1 MFQLSILS
9 QSLHTCAQRLLLG
22 LLLGLLLT
30 GCAAVGGRELATF
43 DLTAPQDLQEI
54 TGRSNAQILV
64 PVPTALK
71 SLNSERIVVR
81 PNLQEITYFG
91 DAQWS
96 DRLPNMVQDKL
107 IQTFENSGRIRSVAK
122 PGDGV
127 VVDYKIAANIRN
139 FELLED
145 GSGKALVTLSV
156 KIINDR
162 TGRVRASRLFS
173 ANVPATLS
181 SSAKSVEAL
190 DMACDQ
196 ILKETL
202 DWVLKVI

>member
-1 MFQLSILS
+1 MFQLSALS
-9 QSLHTCAQRLLLG
+9 RNLRTFALCLLLA
-22 LLLGLLLT
+22 

-43 DLTAPQDLQEI
+43 DLTAPQDLQDI
-54 TGRSNAQILV
+54 PGRSNAQILV

-81 PNLQEITYFG
+81 PNGQEITYFG
-91 DAQWS
+91 DAQWG
-96 DRLPNMVQDKL
+96 DRLPNVVQDKL
-107 IQTFENSGRIRSVAK
+107 IQTFENSARIRSVAK

-139 FELLED
+139 FELIED
-145 GSGKALVTLSV
+145 GTGRALVTLSI

-173 ANVPATLS
+173 ADVPATLS
-181 SSAKSVEAL
+181 SSAKGVEAL

-196 ILKETL
+196 VLKETL
-202 DWVLKVI
+202 SWVLKVI